1 MAAEFTTT
9 LFTPS
14 QAVKITGM
22 SVASQRDLRRHG
34 YLRKHDGH
42 ARFDCM
48 DLAEM
53 ALIHEMSQRGVGPKE
68 TSSIAKVCAARA
80 VYSSL
85 GERHAYEGPLP
96 PLHEALGNLDRWK
109 GNKDHLR
116 RRFLTSR
123 GYPYRSGKFFVWWAS
138 GEELWCEFLD
148 SAFDSMA
155 FNDPKISGP
164 VIVMDLDS
172 LGKRLLEK
180 AGAPFIDLASLVGDS
195 AADTPGG

>member
-1 MAAEFTTT
+1 MATEFTTT

-68 TSSIAKVCAARA
+68 TSSIAGVCAARA

-85 GERHAYEGPLP
+85 GERAAYEGPLP
-96 PLHEALGNLDRWK
+96 PAEKALGNEDPWLS
-109 GNKDHLR
+109 NKDRLR
-116 RRFLTSR
+116 RRFLRSR
-123 GYPYRSGKFFVWWAS
+123 GYPFQPGKFFVWWS
-138 GEELWCEFLD
+138 TGEDHWCEFLD
-148 SAFDSMA
+148 SAFEGIA
-155 FNDPKISGP
+155 FNDPKIAGP
-164 VIVMDLDS
+164 VIVMDLES
-172 LGKRLLEK
+172 LGKRLLEG
-180 AGAPFIDLASLVGDS
+180 AGVPFIDLSSLEENLN
-195 AADTPGG
+195 